1 MATAKIKV
9 VKQNGILL
17 QAPGSNAYTTSN
29 SFIILNKNASILTNQ
44 KNVPVIPSELS
55 SSSFLIG
62 YSNTAQMLAND
73 ASTYINSI
81 NYTNESLANI
91 HLSVSQLSD
100 VLLPTDPPAN
110 NSTLVYNTTNNK
122 YVIEQM
128 NVDGG
133 IF

>member
-1 MATAKIKV
+1 MTSATIKV
-9 VKQNGILL
+9 IKQNGVFI

-44 KNVPVIPSELS
+44 KNVPTIPSQMTGKE
-55 SSSFLIG
+55 FLNG

-73 ASTYINSI
+73 ATTYANSV
-81 NYTNESLANI
+81 NYTNQMIANI

-100 VLLPTDPPAN
+100 VLLPIDPPAN
-110 NSTLVYNTTNNK
+110 NSTLVYDTTNNK
-122 YVIEQM
+122 YVVEQM

-133 IF
+133 TF